1 MSSIAAEH
9 HRALPKVPARNGW
22 GFIAAGVCLLA
33 LFSVVAMRPLAGPA
47 PAQDSAVAGG
57 LPVTPKLA
65 ALAQSDPG
73 RRVEVIVRLDPGAS
87 AETARSF
94 VRTAGGHPGESIGL
108 INAFSA
114 RLDARDAQRLAS
126 QPGVLAVSLNGTT
139 KPQSPDSSRTG
150 SRPPT
155 TSPSTRPRC
164 GTTPPARAWAWP

>member
-94 VRTAGGHPGESIGL
+94 VQHRRRPPWRVHRA
-108 INAFSA
+108 
-114 RLDARDAQRLAS
+114 DQRLLRAS
-126 QPGVLAVSLNGTT
+126 R
-139 KPQSPDSSRTG
+139 RT
-150 SRPPT
+150 
-155 TSPSTRPRC
+155 
-164 GTTPPARAWAWP
+164 